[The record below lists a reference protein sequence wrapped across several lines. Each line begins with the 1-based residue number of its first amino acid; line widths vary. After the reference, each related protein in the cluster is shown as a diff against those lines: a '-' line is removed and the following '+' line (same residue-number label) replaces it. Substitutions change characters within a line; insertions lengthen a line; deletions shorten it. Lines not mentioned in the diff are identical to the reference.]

1 MNVTG
6 AHFLQGDIA
15 AFDAPF
21 FSINPT
27 EAASMDPQQR
37 GLLET
42 AYRAFENGWSC
53 PSTQDTAQIL
63 NLHVS
68 VAGISLEEAAG
79 SKTSVHVGSF
89 AHDWKDLLRRDPLM
103 EISYLATGSEFSM
116 LANRLSWFY
125 DLTGPSVSLDTACSS
140 SLMALHLACQS
151 LKSGE
156 ADMVTSGCCLLTLF
170 CFHIL

>member
-1 MNVTG
+1 MNVRG
-6 AHFLQGDIA
+6 AHFLEGNIA

-21 FSINPT
+21 FSMNPA

-42 AYRAFENGWSC
+42 AYRAFENGLSRQNIRIT
-53 PSTQDTAQIL
+53 TQML
-63 NLHVS
+63 NLPVS
-68 VAGISLEEAAG
+68 IAGIPLEEAAG
-79 SKTSVHVGSF
+79 SKTSVHIGSF
-89 AHDWKDLLRRDPLM
+89 THDWKDMIRRDPLM
-103 EISYLATGSEFSM
+103 DLSYVATGTEFSI

-151 LKSGE
+151 LKFGE
-156 ADMVTSGCCLLTLF
+156 ADMVTSSSYLVRF
-170 CFHIL
+170 CSI